1 MKDKWLNF
9 GFYEASILSLSNA
22 FIYFFFFL
30 PRDVSAYYET
40 KFIPKNNLSSKAR
53 QAVHL
58 QAIYLPPEACY
69 NGSRPKAEQLQP
81 FSQCKNNQ
89 TEMHSLRGS

>member
-1 MKDKWLNF
+1 M
-9 GFYEASILSLSNA
+9 SLSNA
-22 FIYFFFFL
+22 FL

-53 QAVHL
+53 QAAHL

-81 FSQCKNNQ
+81 FSKCKNNQ
-89 TEMHSLRGS
+89 TEMHSLRDSWLS

>member
-22 FIYFFFFL
+22 FFYLFFL
-30 PRDVSAYYET
+30 PHDVSAYYET